1 MLILAGD
8 IGGTKTIL
16 RLVKSSRSSSQLETV
31 AENEYPSQEFPDLV
45 PMVQQFFQKVDAPT
59 PDVACFGIAGPVVD
73 NTAQLT
79 NLNWF
84 LDAPRL
90 QTDLGI
96 SQVSLINDFAAVGYG
111 ILGLEPSKLHT
122 LQPGKPKSGAP
133 IAVIGAGTGLGH
145 CFLIPQGD
153 LYQVFSSEGGH
164 ADFSPRNGWEFQ
176 LLEYILENRE
186 LERVSVERVVSGP
199 GITMI
204 YQFFRD
210 LQVSDEDPEIAQIV
224 KMWEKKEET
233 PEIEIN
239 PAGEIA
245 KAAIEKRDRL
255 SEETMRLFVRA
266 YGAEVGNFA
275 LKLLPS
281 GGMYIA
287 GGIAAKNLPLLERE
301 GFLDSFLNKG
311 RMKPLLADLPLHI
324 VLDPKVGLIGAAIH
338 GSQMALNKL
347 TDSTSHS

>member
-16 RLVKSSRSSSQLETV
+16 RLTQSVRSSSQLKIV
-31 AENEYPSQEFPDLV
+31 AEHEYPSQEFPDFV
-45 PMVQQFFQKVDAPT
+45 SMVRQFFESVNAST
-59 PDVACFGIAGPVVD
+59 PDVACFGVAGPVVD
-73 NTAQLT
+73 NTAKVT

-84 LDAPRL
+84 LEAPRL

-111 ILGLEPSKLHT
+111 VLGLEPSQLHT

-153 LYQVFSSEGGH
+153 TYQVFSSEGGH

-176 LLEYILENRE
+176 LLEYILEKKE
-186 LERVSVERVVSGP
+186 LERVSAERVISGP
-199 GITMI
+199 GITTI

-210 LQVSDEDPEIAQIV
+210 LQVSGEDPKIAKLV
-224 KMWEKKEET
+224 KMWENREET
-233 PEIEIN
+233 AKIELN

-275 LKLLPS
+275 LKLLPL
-281 GGMYIA
+281 GGMYVA
-287 GGIAAKNLPLLERE
+287 GGIAAKNLDLLKTE

-311 RMKPLLADLPLHI
+311 RMKPLLDDIPLHI

-338 GSQMALNKL
+338 GSQIALNRVP
-347 TDSTSHS
+347 DITS

>member
-16 RLVKSSRSSSQLETV
+16 RLVKTSESSSQLETL
-31 AENEYPSQEFPDLV
+31 AEKQYPSQEFPDLV
-45 PMVQQFFQKVDAPT
+45 PMVRQFLQGVDVLT

-73 NTAQLT
+73 DTAQLT

-90 QTDLGI
+90 QRDLGI

-111 ILGLEPSKLHT
+111 VLGLEPTDIHT
-122 LQPGKPKSGAP
+122 LQPGKPKPGAP

-153 LYQVFSSEGGH
+153 SYQVFSSEGGH
-164 ADFSPRNGWEFQ
+164 ADFSPRNQWEFQ
-176 LLEYILENRE
+176 LLEYILETKE
-186 LERVSVERVVSGP
+186 LERVSIERVISGP
-199 GITMI
+199 GISII

-210 LQVSDEDPEIAQIV
+210 LQVSDESPEIAQLV
-224 KMWEKKEET
+224 RSWEKQAET

-239 PAGEIA
+239 PAGAIA
-245 KAAIEKRDRL
+245 QAAIEKRDRL
-255 SEETMRLFVRA
+255 CEETMRLFVQA

-275 LKLLPS
+275 LKLLPY
-281 GGMYIA
+281 GGMYVA
-287 GGIAAKNLPLLERE
+287 GGIAPKNLPLLKTE
-301 GFLDSFLNKG
+301 GFLDAFVNKG
-311 RMKPLLADLPLHI
+311 RMKPLLDSIPLHI
-324 VLDPKVGLIGAAIH
+324 VLNPKVGLIGAAIH
-338 GSQMALNKL
+338 GSRIKL
-347 TDSTSHS
+347 S